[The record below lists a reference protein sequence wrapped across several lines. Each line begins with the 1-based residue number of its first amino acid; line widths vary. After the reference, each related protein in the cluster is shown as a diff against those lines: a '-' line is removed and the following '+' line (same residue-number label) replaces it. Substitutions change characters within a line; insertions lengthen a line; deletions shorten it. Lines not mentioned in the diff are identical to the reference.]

1 MKFFKSRALAI
12 TVIVLTLVMLI
23 VMTVLS
29 LRLYVNL
36 DLIRTPRMLLE
47 GEYSV
52 DGGEFMPYDN
62 EAPIDNHFHTITFKG
77 RIPENILTYYEEI
90 SFSTKNLW

>member
-1 MKFFKSRALAI
+1 MINNCQEEIQKMKFFKSRALAI
-12 TVIVLTLVMLI
+12 TVIVLTVVMLI

-47 GEYSV
+47 GEYSSHRQSL
-52 DGGEFMPYDN
+52 P
-62 EAPIDNHFHTITFKG
+62 HHH
-77 RIPENILTYYEEI
+77 L
-90 SFSTKNLW
+90 